1 MCDFEMKKKDGK
13 SIAGKGSL
21 ASGYA
26 LKSVPSWIFSIVK
39 REMVLQKFGKN
50 SRKRVCPIVVMPSDF
65 WQKRASSKISLS
77 DSSLEKLPVS
87 YRLKKSQIAQR
98 YLNIDDTTIKE
109 VSTEVSKKFTK
120 DWGSHPRLIPILL
133 PNDVVSGRVKH
144 CSESMTELV
153 IGAYSNS
160 TRGEAWHFIDD
171 VNIAG
176 GQRNYTL
183 RCRIPVY
190 EVEVIVD
197 GVKSL
202 IYSPN
207 RRFDENKSYD
217 FVVFRWFE
225 TVPTLSKG
233 TLDAPIYFCF
243 DAKEVKEDYS
253 DMFKSLENVNGFEF
267 ISPNWGYD
275 EITNALILFD
285 VVYMEEGNPAI
296 NLVLFGGPRLGKTSV
311 LDVFKRVFG
320 EELNSGTQQTI
331 AGLAGSFFADK
342 PMPGA
347 MMDSK
352 FVFLGDEFFRTGLK
366 VTQVADAGHI
376 NALLHGV
383 MELLEHRKKKATS
396 GKYNRNIFFDKSFLA
411 INNVKSFDIFE
422 QAFKNDPAPFNRLTF
437 CLLPKKVEQE
447 IRDGDKIPANAYV
460 NVFHNRLGKVGLNL
474 KTFRQMLMYIRDSL
488 KYIDVDVR
496 KMNDYIKLGTYC
508 HQDFEKSEKMMAF
521 VKCACLFRHIFRNKR
536 PFPLK
541 GKVKPVDEDYRLA
554 LEVMERV
561 VLDTKQICGLP

>member
-1 MCDFEMKKKDGK
+1 MCDFEMEKMAKKPT
-13 SIAGKGSL
+13 ARKGSL

-50 SRKRVCPIVVMPSDF
+50 SRKRVCPIVVMPPDF
-65 WQKRASSKISLS
+65 WQKRASSKLSLTGS
-77 DSSLEKLPVS
+77 KLESLPVS
-87 YRLKKSQIAQR
+87 YRLRKSQIAQR

-133 PNDVVSGRVKH
+133 PNDIVSGRVKH
-144 CSESMTELV
+144 CSESMNELV
-153 IGAYSNS
+153 IGAYSQS

-202 IYSPN
+202 VYSPN
-207 RRFDENKSYD
+207 RRFDENKRYD

-225 TVPTLSKG
+225 TVPTMSKG

-253 DMFKSLENVNGFEF
+253 DMFKSLEKVDGFEF
-267 ISPNWGYD
+267 ISPNWSYD
-275 EITNALILFD
+275 EITNALLLFN
-285 VVYMEEGNPAI
+285 VMYMERDNPAI
-296 NLVLFGGPRLGKTSV
+296 NMVLFGGPRLGKTSV

-331 AGLAGSFFADK
+331 AGLAGSFYGDK
-342 PMPGA
+342 PQSGA

-366 VTQVADAGHI
+366 VTQVADASHI

-383 MELLEHRKKKATS
+383 MELLEHREKKATS
-396 GKYNRNIFFDKSFLA
+396 GKYNRRIYFDKSFLA
-411 INNVKSFDIFE
+411 INNVKSFDIFGD
-422 QAFKNDPAPFNRLTF
+422 AFQNDPAPFNRLTF
-437 CLLPKKVEQE
+437 CLLPKAIEQE
-447 IRDGDKIPANAYV
+447 IREAEKIPASHYV
-460 NVFHNRLGKVGLNL
+460 NIFHNRLGKVGLNM
-474 KTFRQMLMYIRDSL
+474 KTFRQMLMYMRDSL
-488 KYIDVDVR
+488 KYVDVDVR
-496 KMNDYIKLGTYC
+496 KMNEYIRKGTYC
-508 HQDFEKSEKMMAF
+508 HQDFEKGEKMMAL
-521 VKCACLFRHIFRNKR
+521 VKSACLFFHVFRNKK

-541 GKVKPVDEDYRLA
+541 GKIRPTENDYRFA
-554 LEVMERV
+554 LECMERIV
-561 VLDTKQICGLP
+561 MDTKQICRLP